1 MRPTGLSFNEF
12 YGSFPVAVFVVV
24 IAPLRLIGCSS
35 RPSAIAP
42 PDIEPGELAA
52 AAIKQYDKNGDA
64 VIDNKELEAAPS
76 IRFSLDRIDANGD
89 NKILSEE
96 ISQFAQKHWVDTP
109 VGIVRV
115 QCVVNV
121 KGRPLDG
128 ATVTLEPE
136 AFMQGVVSSA
146 TGVTRGGTAALDV
159 SDATRPHPNAHGVQS
174 GLYLVRVSKVVNGK
188 ETIPPKYNAQ
198 TVLGCEVARARA
210 ICLVHSCSIFE
221 LLPRTDLGSASQKSA
236 ESFPCQV
243 DVLLIA

>member
-1 MRPTGLSFNEF
+1 MATTRS
-12 YGSFPVAVFVVV
+12 
-24 IAPLRLIGCSS
+24 C
-35 RPSAIAP
+35 
-42 PDIEPGELAA
+42 
-52 AAIKQYDKNGDA
+52 
-64 VIDNKELEAAPS
+64 
-76 IRFSLDRIDANGD
+76 
-89 NKILSEE
+89 SEE

-198 TVLGCEVARARA
+198 TVLGCEVARRA
-210 ICLVHSCSIFE
+210 SYMPGPLVFN
-221 LLPRTDLGSASQKSA
+221 L
-236 ESFPCQV
+236 
-243 DVLLIA
+243 